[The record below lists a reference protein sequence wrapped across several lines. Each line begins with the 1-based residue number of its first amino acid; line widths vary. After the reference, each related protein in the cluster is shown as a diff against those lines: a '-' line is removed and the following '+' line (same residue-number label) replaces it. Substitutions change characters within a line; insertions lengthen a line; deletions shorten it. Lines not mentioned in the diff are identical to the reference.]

1 MENSLRK
8 SIGLIILYICAMI
21 MLFIYGLNTQNTLI
35 MIIIPMVVSYT
46 LIKFYRSYQEVKKNN
61 E

>member
-8 SIGLIILYICAMI
+8 SIGLIVLYICAMI
-21 MLFIYGLNTQNTLI
+21 MLFIYGLNTNNRLI
-35 MIIIPMVVSYT
+35 MFIIPMVMTYT
-46 LIKFYRSYQEVKKNN
+46 LIRFYKNYKEVMKDN